1 MQQPS
6 TMDRDTFVST
16 FGGVF
21 EHSAW
26 VAEDAFDAGIGPAE
40 DSAEGLH
47 AAMCAAMRRKGPEA
61 VLVLIRAHPDLAGR
75 LADADDLT
83 PASAIEQHG
92 AGLDRL
98 SPEEF
103 GRFTELNEAYKA
115 KFGFPFIM
123 AVRGRSKDAIL
134 EAFQRRLDHDAD
146 AELAG
151 AIEAIETIARL
162 RIEALLAAD

>member
-1 MQQPS
+1 MQRPS
-6 TMDRDTFVST
+6 VMDRDTFVAT

-26 VAEDAFDAGIGPAE
+26 VAEDTFDAGIGPTE
-40 DSAEGLH
+40 DTAEGLH

-61 VLVLIRAHPDLAGR
+61 ILVLIRAHPDLAGR
-75 LADADDLT
+75 LADDLS
-83 PASAIEQHG
+83 PNSAGEQHG

-103 GRFTELNEAYKA
+103 GRFAELNEAYKA

-123 AVRGRSKDAIL
+123 AVRGRSKEEIL
-134 EAFQRRLDHDAD
+134 EAFERRLDNDPD

-162 RIEALLAAD
+162 RIEALLTAD